1 MNFLEELKLAKE
13 KGAITQEIEET
24 LSNFFF
30 SYKTTIQQN
39 GKNIEELVPLLFTFL
54 KLVIEQL
61 KTPYHFDFY
70 HQAIRT
76 PFDYYQFGLDFL
88 HPLVIFE
95 DSKVLGKENL
105 DRAIQQLANKEN
117 VILLANHQTEP
128 DPQAISL
135 LLRKDYPTFA
145 EKIIYVAGHRVTS
158 DPLAVPFSLG
168 TNLLCVY
175 SKKHIEYDFE
185 EKERK
190 LKHNQKTMQV
200 MGELLKTGRKCIFV
214 APSGGRDRAD
224 EKGEVK
230 LAPFDPQSI
239 EMFRLIASKSDIK
252 THFYP
257 LSLATYPLLPPP
269 NRIQKELGEK
279 RSATCTPIH
288 LALGKEIDMEL
299 FSRHEG
305 SDKKE
310 KRQLLAQHIFDLV
323 NDNYKHLKLS

>member
-13 KGAITQEIEET
+13 NRVISEEIEQT

-30 SYKTTIQQN
+30 SYKKTIQEN
-39 GKNIEELVPLLFTFL
+39 GKNVEEFVPLLLTFL

-88 HPLVIFE
+88 HPLIIFKH
-95 DSKVLGKENL
+95 SKVLGKENL
-105 DRAIQQLANKEN
+105 DRILHQLANQEN

-135 LLRKDYPTFA
+135 LLNKDYPTFA

-168 TNLLCVY
+168 TNLLCVH
-175 SKKHIEYDFE
+175 SKKHIEYDLK
-185 EKERK
+185 EKEKK

-200 MGELLKTGRKCIFV
+200 MGELLREGGKCIFV
-214 APSGGRDRAD
+214 APSGGRDRTD
-224 EKGEVK
+224 EKGEVT

-239 EMFRLIASKSDIK
+239 EMFRLIGSKSDKK

-257 LSLATYPLLPPP
+257 LSLATYSLLPPP

-279 RSATCTPIH
+279 RLTTCTPIH
-288 LALGKEIDMEL
+288 LAFGNEIDMEL
-299 FSRHEG
+299 FLNHQE
-305 SDKKE
+305 SDKKK
-310 KRQLLAQHIFDLV
+310 KRQLLAQYIYEQV
-323 NDNYKHLKLS
+323 YTNYKNLLP